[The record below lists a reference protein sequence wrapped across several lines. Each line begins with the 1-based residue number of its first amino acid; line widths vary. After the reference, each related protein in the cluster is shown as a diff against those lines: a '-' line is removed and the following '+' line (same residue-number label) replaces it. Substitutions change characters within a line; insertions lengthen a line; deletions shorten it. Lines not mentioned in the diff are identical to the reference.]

1 MKITVLV
8 SITASREKG
17 EIVYRVESSSDLS
30 NEEFEYYL
38 SEIINGICRWK
49 KDICEENVRS
59 FKGPLKEKKK
69 GVAQL
74 NKKVK

>member
-1 MKITVLV
+1 LRLKSVGQDNLLV

-17 EIVYRVESSSDLS
+17 EIVYRIDCSSQLS

-38 SEIINGICRWK
+38 SEIINGICTWK

-59 FKGPLKEKKK
+59 FKGP
-69 GVAQL
+69 
-74 NKKVK
+74 VK